1 MEINEAIKILECM
14 AIDFI
19 GALGGLSET
28 NPMVDVIRQRID
40 AIDTVKDEIE
50 RLKREEDSIQIVLS
64 EDFDTNKF
72 REVLRNSPIQIFS
85 NEQVLELVSVQEWF
99 LVNDRL
105 PKEHDYPYCDDDM
118 KDAVLIYT
126 PVDGY
131 MHVGWYAGK
140 DYRGRDKWH
149 TLSAMR
155 SYQICTKKVSHW
167 AYLPKPPKGE

>member
-1 MEINEAIKILECM
+1 MGINEAVKILECM
-14 AIDFI
+14 AIDFV

-40 AIDTVKDEIE
+40 AIDTVKDEIK
-50 RLKREEDSIQIVLS
+50 RLKKEEDSIQIMLP
-64 EDFDTNKF
+64 EDFDTNKLI
-72 REVLRNSPIQIFS
+72 EMLHNASVQTFS
-85 NEQVLELVSVQEWF
+85 NEPALESVLSQEWF
-99 LVNDRL
+99 SVNKKL
-105 PKEHDYPYCDDDM
+105 PKEHNYPYGDDDM

-167 AYLPKPPKGE
+167 TYLPKPPKGE